1 MLGIRSLI
9 QEKYTRCLIFARHS
23 ARQDWLHNL
32 LGPEFC
38 KTKIQGFCSAITV
51 SGISKWWQQSTIPSL
66 GPFWLLCNCIG
77 HTPKKLALAG
87 HWFHK
92 DTYGYKE
99 DFSLC
104 SGEATIQ
111 EGREDVCNKTIRA
124 SYLPFQIH
132 HHFYAHQIP
141 VSFYIQRPA
150 PASLCWHP
158 ATGCWSHFVG
168 SSESWKSFTIDLC
181 ASPFSLLLAPG

>member
-1 MLGIRSLI
+1 MLGVRSLI
-9 QEKYTRCLIFARHS
+9 QEKYIGCLIFARHS

-77 HTPKKLALAG
+77 HTPKKLALAE
-87 HWFHK
+87 HWFYK
-92 DTYGYKE
+92 DTYGYK
-99 DFSLC
+99 DFSLR
-104 SGEATIQ
+104 SREATIQ
-111 EGREDVCNKTIRA
+111 EGENMYVIRLSELHIFLFKSITTFMHIRSQWA
-124 SYLPFQIH
+124 STFNSQHLRLSVGIWPQ
-132 HHFYAHQIP
+132 A
-141 VSFYIQRPA
+141 A
-150 PASLCWHP
+150 G
-158 ATGCWSHFVG
+158 ATLLG
-168 SSESWKSFTIDLC
+168 SSENWKSFTIDLC